1 MYYMYYCYFMPKRA
15 PTSPPR
21 VREPVQVYLEADDS
35 SLLARL
41 AATSGLSKAEVMR
54 RGMRAFARE
63 QDVESPMLRFVTE
76 GGTGDWPAGVAVDH
90 DTVLAESYLGRRG
103 KTR

>member
-1 MYYMYYCYFMPKRA
+1 MPKR
-15 PTSPPR
+15 PPPSPR
-21 VREPVQVYLEADDS
+21 KVREPVQVYLEADDS

-63 QDVESPMLRFVTE
+63 QDVESPMLRFMTE
-76 GGTGDWPAGVAVDH
+76 GGAGDWPAGVAADH
-90 DTVLAESYLGRRG
+90 DAVLAESYLGRRG

>member
-1 MYYMYYCYFMPKRA
+1 MYYMLYILFMSKRPPSA
-15 PTSPPR
+15 PAR

-41 AATSGLSKAEVMR
+41 AAVSGLSKAEVMR

-63 QDVESPMLRFVTE
+63 QDVESPMLRFIAE
-76 GGTGDWPAGVAVDH
+76 AGSGDWPAGVAADH
-90 DTVLAESYLGRRG
+90 DTVLAESYTGRRG
-103 KTR
+103 KRR

>member
-1 MYYMYYCYFMPKRA
+1 MYHYSRMPKR
-15 PTSPPR
+15 PSSPPGR

-41 AATSGLSKAEVMR
+41 TAAAGLSKAEVMR

-63 QDVESPMLRFVTE
+63 QDLESPMLRFVADSSA
-76 GGTGDWPAGVAVDH
+76 GDWPAGVAADH
-90 DTVLAESYLGRRG
+90 DAVLAESYVGHRG
-103 KTR
+103 KRR

>member
-1 MYYMYYCYFMPKRA
+1 MPRR
-15 PTSPPR
+15 PPSSPPR

-63 QDVESPMLRFVTE
+63 QDVESPMLRYVADSSA
-76 GGTGDWPAGVAVDH
+76 GDWPAGVAADH
-90 DTVLAESYLGRRG
+90 DAVLADSYLGHRG
-103 KTR
+103 KRR

>member
-1 MYYMYYCYFMPKRA
+1 MAKRTA
-15 PTSPPR
+15 SPPSR

-63 QDVESPMLRFVTE
+63 QDVESPMLAFFAESVSGE
-76 GGTGDWPAGVAVDH
+76 WPAGVAADH
-90 DTVLAESYLGRRG
+90 DAVLAESYLGHRG
-103 KTR
+103 KRR

>member
-1 MYYMYYCYFMPKRA
+1 MPKR
-15 PTSPPR
+15 PPSSPPR

-41 AATSGLSKAEVMR
+41 AASTGLSKAEVMR

-63 QDVESPMLRFVTE
+63 QEVESPMLAFFAE
-76 GGTGDWPAGVAVDH
+76 GATGDWPAGVAVEH
-90 DTVLAESYLGRRG
+90 DAVLAESYVGKRG
-103 KTR
+103 KSR

>member
-1 MYYMYYCYFMPKRA
+1 MPKR
-15 PTSPPR
+15 PPSSPAR

-41 AATSGLSKAEVMR
+41 AAISGLSKAEVMR

-63 QDVESPMLRFVTE
+63 QDVESPMLRFVADSSAGE
-76 GGTGDWPAGVAVDH
+76 WPSNVAAEH
-90 DTVLAESYLGRRG
+90 DAVLAESYAGHRDKRR
-103 KTR
+103 

>member
-1 MYYMYYCYFMPKRA
+1 MPKRP

-21 VREPVQVYLEADDS
+21 VREPVQVYLEVDDS

-63 QDVESPMLRFVTE
+63 QDVESPMLRYVAE
-76 GGTGDWPAGVAVDH
+76 SGAGDWPAGVADDH
-90 DTVLAESYLGRRG
+90 DSVLAESYLGPRAKRR
-103 KTR
+103 

>member
-1 MYYMYYCYFMPKRA
+1 MSKRA
-15 PTSPPR
+15 PSSPPR

-63 QDVESPMLRFVTE
+63 QDVESPMMAFFAESVSGE
-76 GGTGDWPAGVAVDH
+76 WPVGIAVDH
-90 DTVLAESYLGRRG
+90 DAVLAESYVGRRG
-103 KTR
+103 KGR

>member
-1 MYYMYYCYFMPKRA
+1 MYYMYYLYCMAKRT
-15 PTSPPR
+15 PSSPSR

-41 AATSGLSKAEVMR
+41 TAVSGLSKAEVMR

-63 QDVESPMLRFVTE
+63 QDVESPMLAFFAESRSGE
-76 GGTGDWPAGVAVDH
+76 WPASVAVDH
-90 DTVLAESYLGRRG
+90 DAVLVESYVGKRG
-103 KTR
+103 KGR